1 MTCSYGDVNGYFND
15 ENWSVNGFFCA
26 SSCLAD
32 VSCSCSRKLQI
43 HLLLVGIIM
52 RMDDD
57 EPEVI
62 ERACLAN
69 RELFY

>member
-1 MTCSYGDVNGYFND
+1 M
-15 ENWSVNGFFCA
+15 
-26 SSCLAD
+26 
-32 VSCSCSRKLQI
+32 SCSCSRKLQI
-43 HLLLVGIIM
+43 RLLLVGIIM

-69 RELFY
+69 REFFFVKRLHKALN